1 MGGGGSPV
9 PAMLGGGQDQG
20 EDEQPPSEIPIP
32 LAALSQPDD
41 QEQMQ
46 TPKQGDSVD
55 FQVTATVSRIE
66 GDCAYVVPSAV
77 NGQPLGDEG
86 DEQTPDPDVQE
97 ESDLRQQA
105 QGMSGGPS
113 GTP

>member
-1 MGGGGSPV
+1 MGGMGGGMASS
-9 PAMLGGGQDQG
+9 MLGGGNA
-20 EDEQPPSEIPIP
+20 QPDSDSQPQAEIPIP

-55 FQVTATVSRIE
+55 FQVTATVSRIDGE
-66 GDCAYVVPSAV
+66 TAYVLPQAV
-77 NGQPLGDEG
+77 NGQPLDDEEG
-86 DEQTPDPDVQE
+86 EQAPDPDVQE

-105 QGMSGGPS
+105 GQMSGQ
-113 GTP
+113 